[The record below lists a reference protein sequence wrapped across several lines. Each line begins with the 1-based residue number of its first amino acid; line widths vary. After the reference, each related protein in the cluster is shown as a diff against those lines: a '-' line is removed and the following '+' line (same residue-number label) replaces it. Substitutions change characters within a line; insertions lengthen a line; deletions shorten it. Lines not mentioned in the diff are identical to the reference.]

1 MATAGL
7 PYGLQ
12 AMLKEGHRHYSGL
25 EGAVYRN
32 IEACKALASIVKT
45 SMGPN
50 GESCERGEGK
60 GGGWRVWQQASCVA
74 ARAPLRRKRAP
85 VLPHASRSASPPSFV
100 DLSAVL

>member
-50 GESCERGEGK
+50 GECVCGRGW
-60 GGGWRVWQQASCVA
+60 GGMAACVA
-74 ARAPLRRKRAP
+74 AGARRVSGP
-85 VLPHASRSASPPSFV
+85 WPH
-100 DLSAVL
+100 